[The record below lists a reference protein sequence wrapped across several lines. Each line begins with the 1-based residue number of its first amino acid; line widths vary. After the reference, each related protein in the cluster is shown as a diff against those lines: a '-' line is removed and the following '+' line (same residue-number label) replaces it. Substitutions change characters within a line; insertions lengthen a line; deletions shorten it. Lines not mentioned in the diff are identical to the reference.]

1 MLECTSF
8 EQRQKLFNIQT
19 IDPQII
25 TDYVN
30 SKINRIKQNT
40 TTKFLVVD
48 LFIDKE
54 IDECMNGNVRL
65 VFEK

>member
-1 MLECTSF
+1 MLERTSF
-8 EQRQKLFNIQT
+8 EQRQKLFSTQT
-19 IDPQII
+19 MDPQII

-30 SKINRIKQNT
+30 GEINRIKQNT